1 MTRHHL
7 YKGASTEIRVM
18 NSSSLTLSH
27 VRPSLSTNILISS
40 GMAREG
46 WVSLSWMATYQV
58 QHTHITLLDSIPTIL
73 DKSPRDSNAL
83 FIISRFAHKNS
94 ASFLKFSCSSPS
106 PPPYTKLKL
115 AKNFRIHTSNIVCGV
130 WGGVGHVWIEECP
143 KKASLKCHVS
153 NPIPWEGGA
162 GKRDVWIPS
171 GIKLFADVTYFYKYG
186 RYFLIG
192 YYLSKN
198 FLLLAERTREIIP
211 FEIVLTG

>member
-94 ASFLKFSCSSPS
+94 ASFLKFQKTSGYTCPTLFVGCGERLGMCELKNASIEFPA
-106 PPPYTKLKL
+106 PPP
-115 AKNFRIHTSNIVCGV
+115 
-130 WGGVGHVWIEECP
+130 
-143 KKASLKCHVS
+143 
-153 NPIPWEGGA
+153 PIPWGG
-162 GKRDVWIPS
+162 GREERRLNS
-171 GIKLFADVTYFYKYG
+171 ERYKVV
-186 RYFLIG
+186 RWCH
-192 YYLSKN
+192 
-198 FLLLAERTREIIP
+198 LLLQIW
-211 FEIVLTG
+211 

>member
-106 PPPYTKLKL
+106 PHPIQSWNLQKLPDTHVQHCL
-115 AKNFRIHTSNIVCGV
+115 
-130 WGGVGHVWIEECP
+130 WGVGRGWACVNWRMP
-143 KKASLKCHVS
+143 QK
-153 NPIPWEGGA
+153 G
-162 GKRDVWIPS
+162 
-171 GIKLFADVTYFYKYG
+171 
-186 RYFLIG
+186 
-192 YYLSKN
+192 
-198 FLLLAERTREIIP
+198 
-211 FEIVLTG
+211 